1 MLTFSSVNPHD
12 PADVLGEW
20 QPAGPAEAQ
29 AAVGRA
35 VSAAAVWRDVPGAG
49 RAKALSDAASA
60 LEQRSAE
67 ITSLVVREVGKPVS
81 EARGEV
87 ARGVAILRY
96 YAQAALLPDG
106 ETIPAAAA
114 DQLLMARHV
123 PVGVTALI
131 SPWNFPVAI
140 PLWKAAPS
148 LAYGNATILK
158 PASAAAAT
166 ALALAEIL
174 GACLP
179 ADVFQVVL
187 GGAAAAGQLIDH
199 PDVAAIS
206 FTGSSE
212 VGRQISRR
220 AAGRGCRVQAEMGG
234 QNPSVVLAD
243 ADLDRAA
250 TAIAY
255 ASMGYAGQKCTATSR
270 VIVERA
276 VYPQFRDRLAA
287 AVDALQV
294 LDPADEKTLVG
305 PVIDQDSR
313 ASALAAVAGSGGRVL
328 TGGMALDAPGYY
340 LAPTLIELDRPEGP
354 LATEE
359 VFAPVAALIPADSAD
374 QAVAIAN
381 AVRYGLVA
389 AVFTSDLGGALRLTR
404 QLEAGMIRVNAPTS
418 GVDFQAPFGG
428 SKESSYGPRE
438 QGMAARSFYTESRTV
453 LIVP

>member
-1 MLTFSSVNPHD
+1 MTFTSVNPHD

-20 QPAGPAEAQ
+20 EPAGRAEAE

-35 VSAAAVWRDVPGAG
+35 AAAAARWREVPAAARG
-49 RAKALSDAASA
+49 KALSDAAAA
-60 LEQRSAE
+60 LEQRSEE
-67 ITSLVVREVGKPVS
+67 ITSLVVREVGKPVT

-96 YAQAALLPDG
+96 YAGAALLPDG
-106 ETIPAAAA
+106 ETIPAAAP
-114 DQLLMARHV
+114 DQLLMTRHV
-123 PVGVTALI
+123 PVGVAALI
-131 SPWNFPVAI
+131 TPWNFPVAI

-166 ALALAEIL
+166 ALALRDVL
-174 GACLP
+174 GPFLP
-179 ADVFQVVL
+179 QDVFQVVL
-187 GGAAAAGQLIDH
+187 GGAAAAGALIDH

-206 FTGSSE
+206 FTGSSA

-220 AAGRGCRVQAEMGG
+220 AADRGCRVQAEMGG

-270 VIVERA
+270 VIVEGA
-276 VYPQFRDRLAA
+276 VYAAFRDRLAA

-294 LDPADEKTLVG
+294 LDPADDKTLVG
-305 PVIDQDSR
+305 PVIDDGSR
-313 ASALAAVAGSGGRVL
+313 TSALAAVASSGGRVL
-328 TGGMALDAPGYY
+328 TGGKPLDAPGYY
-340 LAPTLIELDRPEGP
+340 LAPTLVELDRPAGP
-354 LATEE
+354 LASEE
-359 VFAPVAALIPADSAD
+359 VFAPVAALIRAETADE
-374 QAVAIAN
+374 AVSIAN
-381 AVRYGLVA
+381 GVRYGLVA
-389 AVFTSDLGGALRLTR
+389 AVFTSDLGNSLRLTR
-404 QLEAGMIRVNAPTS
+404 RLDAGMIRVNAPTS

-428 SKESSYGPRE
+428 AKESSYGPRE
-438 QGMAARSFYTESRTV
+438 QGLAARYFYTESRTV

>member
-1 MLTFSSVNPHD
+1 MTFSSVNPHD

-20 QPAGPAEAQ
+20 QSAGPAEAQ

-35 VSAAAVWRDVPGAG
+35 VAAVAVWREVPGAG
-49 RAKALSDAASA
+49 RAKALSDAATA
-60 LEQRSAE
+60 LERRSAE
-67 ITSLVVREVGKPVS
+67 ITSLVVREVGKPLS

-114 DQLLMARHV
+114 DQLLMTRHV
-123 PVGVTALI
+123 PVGVAALLT
-131 SPWNFPVAI
+131 PWNFPVAI

-158 PASAAAAT
+158 PSSAAAAT
-166 ALALAEIL
+166 GLALAEIL
-174 GACLP
+174 GGCLP

-187 GGAAAAGQLIDH
+187 GGAAAAGPLIDH
-199 PDVAAIS
+199 PDVAAVS

-212 VGRQISRR
+212 VGRQITAR
-220 AAGRGCRVQAEMGG
+220 AAGRGGRVQAEMGG

-287 AVDALQV
+287 AIGALQV
-294 LDPADEKTLVG
+294 LDPADGKTLVG
-305 PVIDQDSR
+305 PVIDEGSR
-313 ASALAAVAGSGGRVL
+313 ASALAAIADSGGRVL
-328 TGGMALDAPGYY
+328 TGGSALDAPGYY
-340 LAPTLIELDRPEGP
+340 LAPTLVELDRPDGP

-359 VFAPVAALIPADSAD
+359 VFAPVAALIPAESAD
-374 QAVAIAN
+374 QAISIAN
-381 AVRYGLVA
+381 GVRYGLVA
-389 AVFTSDLGGALRLTR
+389 AVFTSDLGRALRLTR

>member
-1 MLTFSSVNPHD
+1 MTFTSVNPHD

-20 QPAGPAEAQ
+20 QPAGPEGAE

-35 VSAAAVWRDVPGAG
+35 VVAASGWRQAPGAA
-49 RAKALSDAASA
+49 RAKALSDAATA

-67 ITSLVVREVGKPVS
+67 ITDLVVREVGKPLS

-123 PVGVTALI
+123 PVGVAALLT
-131 SPWNFPVAI
+131 PWNFPVAI

-158 PASAAAAT
+158 PSSAAAAT
-166 ALALAEIL
+166 ALALADIL
-174 GACLP
+174 STVLP
-179 ADVFQVVL
+179 QDVFQVVL
-187 GGAAAAGQLIDH
+187 GGAAAAGPLIDH
-199 PDVAAIS
+199 PDVAAVS

-220 AAGRGCRVQAEMGG
+220 AAERGARVQAEMGG

-255 ASMGYAGQKCTATSR
+255 AAMGYAGQKCTATSR
-270 VIVERA
+270 VIVEDA
-276 VYPQFRDRLAA
+276 VYPQFRERLAA
-287 AVDALQV
+287 AIEALQV
-294 LDPADEKTLVG
+294 LDPASEKTLVG
-305 PVIDQDSR
+305 PVIDDGSR
-313 ASALAAVAGSGGRVL
+313 ASALAAVAASGGRVI
-328 TGGMALDAPGYY
+328 TGGTALDSPGYY
-340 LAPTLIELDRPEGP
+340 LAPTLVELDQPTGP

-359 VFAPVAALIPADSAD
+359 VFAPVAALIRAGSAD
-374 QAVAIAN
+374 EAIGIAN
-381 AVRYGLVA
+381 GVRYGLVA
-389 AVFTSDLGGALRLTR
+389 ALFTSDLGRALRLTQ

-428 SKESSYGPRE
+428 AKESSYGPRE
-438 QGMAARSFYTESRTV
+438 QGMAARAFYTESRTV

>member
-1 MLTFSSVNPHD
+1 MTFTSVNPHD

-20 QPAGPAEAQ
+20 QPAGAAEA
-29 AAVGRA
+29 
-35 VSAAAVWRDVPGAG
+35 AAAVDRAVKAAAGWRETPGPA
-49 RAKALSDAASA
+49 RAVALSGAANA
-60 LEQRSAE
+60 LEQRSADLTE
-67 ITSLVVREVGKPVS
+67 LVVREVGKPVS

-106 ETIPAAAA
+106 ETIPAAGA

-123 PVGVTALI
+123 PVGVAALLT
-131 SPWNFPVAI
+131 PWNFPVAI

-158 PASAAAAT
+158 PSSAAAAT
-166 ALALAEIL
+166 ALAIADIL
-174 GACLP
+174 GAYLP
-179 ADVFQVVL
+179 PDVFQVVL
-187 GGAAAAGQLIDH
+187 GGATAAGTLIDH
-199 PDVAAIS
+199 RDVAAIS

-212 VGRQISRR
+212 VGQQVSRR
-220 AAGRGCRVQAEMGG
+220 AADRGCRVQAEMGG

-255 ASMGYAGQKCTATSR
+255 AAMGYAGQKCTATSR
-270 VIVERA
+270 VIVEDA
-276 VYPQFRDRLAA
+276 VYQEFRDQLAA
-287 AVDALQV
+287 SIEALQV
-294 LDPADEKTLVG
+294 LDPADDKTLVG
-305 PVIDQDSR
+305 PVIDAGARS
-313 ASALAAVAGSGGRVL
+313 SALAAVAGSGGRVI
-328 TGGMALDAPGYY
+328 TGGAALDAPGYY
-340 LAPTLIELDRPEGP
+340 LAPTLVELDQPAGP

-359 VFAPVAALIPADSAD
+359 VFAPVAALIRAASAD
-374 QAVAIAN
+374 EAVAIAN
-381 AVRYGLVA
+381 DVRYGLVA

-404 QLEAGMIRVNAPTS
+404 RLDAGMIRVNAPTS

-428 SKESSYGPRE
+428 AKGSSYGPRE
-438 QGMAARSFYTESRTV
+438 QGMAARAFYTESRTV

>member
-1 MLTFSSVNPHD
+1 MTFTSVNPHD

-20 QPAGPAEAQ
+20 QAAGQAEAHD
-29 AAVGRA
+29 AVGRA
-35 VSAAAVWRDVPGAG
+35 VAAAAVWRDVPAAA
-49 RAKALSDAASA
+49 RAKALSDAAAA
-60 LEQRSAE
+60 LEQRSDDL
-67 ITSLVVREVGKPVS
+67 TSLVVREVGKPLS

-96 YAQAALLPDG
+96 YAGAALLPDG
-106 ETIPAAAA
+106 ETIPAAAP
-114 DQLLMARHV
+114 DHLLMARHF

-131 SPWNFPVAI
+131 TPWNFPVAI

-166 ALALAEIL
+166 ALALREVL
-174 GACLP
+174 GAFLP
-179 ADVFQVVL
+179 QDVFQVVL
-187 GGAAAAGQLIDH
+187 GGATAAGALIDH

-206 FTGSSE
+206 FTGSSA

-220 AAGRGCRVQAEMGG
+220 AAERGCRVQAEMGG

-270 VIVERA
+270 VIVEDA
-276 VYPQFRDRLAA
+276 VYAAFRDRLAA

-294 LDPADEKTLVG
+294 LDPADDKTLVG
-305 PVIDQDSR
+305 PVIDDGSR
-313 ASALAAVAGSGGRVL
+313 ASALAAVASSGGRVL
-328 TGGMALDAPGYY
+328 TGGKPLDAPGYY
-340 LAPTLIELDRPEGP
+340 LAPTLVELDRPEGP

-359 VFAPVAALIPADSAD
+359 VFAPVAALIRAQTADE
-374 QAVAIAN
+374 AVAIAN
-381 AVRYGLVA
+381 GVRYGLVA
-389 AVFTSDLGGALRLTR
+389 AVFTGDLGGALRLTR
-404 QLEAGMIRVNAPTS
+404 RLDAGMIRVNAPTS

-428 SKESSYGPRE
+428 SKDSSYGPRE
-438 QGMAARSFYTESRTV
+438 QGLAARGFYTESRTV